1 MRVELQPGK
10 YVVAVSG
17 GVDSVALLHA
27 LRTLP
32 DVKLTVAHFDHGI
45 RTDSDEDRKLVQE
58 LARRYGLPFVYQR
71 GELGPNTSEAVARD
85 ARYDFLRQVQKAVNA
100 QAIITAH
107 HQDDVLETAIIN
119 MLRGTG
125 RKGMT
130 SLKSHRHLVRP
141 LLAVSKND
149 VRAYAK
155 DQGLVWREDSTNED
169 TALLRNYVRKIVVP
183 KLGDEGRRTLLT
195 HVGHLSVINRAIDN
209 HLMLYLH
216 TQPSRQVLDRHYF
229 SLLPHAVSLEVL
241 AEWLR
246 SHGITTFNTKLLES
260 LVIKCKT
267 LPPGKQIVID
277 SRHMLLIGNGTLAL
291 VTTK

>member
-45 RTDSDEDRKLVQE
+45 RTDSDQDRKLVQGQ
-58 LARRYGLPFVYQR
+58 AKQYGLPFVYQR
-71 GELGPNTSEAVARD
+71 GGLGPNTSEAVARD

-125 RKGMT
+125 RKGIT

-141 LLAVSKND
+141 LLAVPKHD

-169 TALLRNYVRKIVVP
+169 TALLRNYVRKIIVP
-183 KLGDEGRRTLLT
+183 KLGDEGRRSLLT
-195 HVGHLSVINRAIDN
+195 HIGHLSVVNRAIDN

-291 VTTK
+291 VTTQ